1 MPKNVFLK
9 YYLRIDVFIYLKKK
23 KTFNYK
29 HNKRI
34 ALRITDLKNTR

>member
-9 YYLRIDVFIYLKKK
+9 YYLRIDVFIYLKK

-34 ALRITDLKNTR
+34 ALRITDLKNTRW